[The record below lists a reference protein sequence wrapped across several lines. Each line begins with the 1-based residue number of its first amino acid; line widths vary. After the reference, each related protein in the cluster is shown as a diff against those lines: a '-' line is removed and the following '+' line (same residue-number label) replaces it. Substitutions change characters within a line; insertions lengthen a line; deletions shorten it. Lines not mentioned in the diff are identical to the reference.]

1 MTMQRY
7 KTLMTLG
14 ALLGA
19 LALPVQAQ
27 QDDAQNADARWVSGD
42 LTTFVRSGPTDGY
55 RIVGTLTAGD
65 PVELLETQGD
75 YSRVRSQSGDV
86 VWVPSSDLQGE
97 PSAKVRLPELEARV
111 EELSEELSGI
121 NETWESRMASV
132 TETLDVR
139 EQRIAELERR
149 NQALASESEEAGAR
163 VRELQARLDTQEED
177 LLMRYFMYG
186 GGVAGAGLLVGLIV
200 PHLPRRRRKRDR
212 WF

>member
-1 MTMQRY
+1 
-7 KTLMTLG
+7 MTLG

-139 EQRIAELERR
+139 EQRIAELEQR
-149 NQALASESEEAGAR
+149 NQALASESEDAGAR
-163 VRELQARLDTQEED
+163 VRQLQARLDTQEED